1 MPVRTDS
8 HILHMTLLGRD
19 NPPPMS
25 VGETVLTTADGYDTL
40 TQLDKGGG
48 ELKAALRHIAR
59 CSVSSCST
67 I

>member
-40 TQLDKGGG
+40 TQLD
-48 ELKAALRHIAR
+48 
-59 CSVSSCST
+59 
-67 I
+67 